1 MKNIIKVL
9 CTAILFISVIF
20 CFASCNI
27 TSGLFP
33 NVNSGNADNSTGLTI
48 VDGEVFEYNEDGERI
63 VYSNQFVEYQGDTYY
78 AIDNKVVV
86 GDRVIDGKAYR
97 FNASGA
103 DTKEYF
109 NEVFFESTGDVYYVI
124 NNYIVYGMQVVS
136 DHIYNFGSD
145 GIMLRSESDGDYGY
159 DADGRLTGK
168 AFVTIGDNTYY
179 NADYGIARNITVIDG
194 AVYNFGDNGAMLF
207 GQQGDYWFDEDG
219 RLVANDI
226 FVVDSFG
233 KTFYIVNNLVVYNLT
248 IINGAIYNFGYD
260 GDMITGAYGDY
271 VFGEDGR
278 LVGDNVFVTVR
289 GDTYLIVNNYIVYN
303 MYVLDGYVYDFGDDG
318 KMNFGQNG
326 NYLYDEDGR
335 LVGNEIFI
343 TVNGDVYYIVNNVT
357 VFNMVIIDGYIYDFG
372 DDGKMNVGQNGDYYY
387 DENGHLSADEMFIT
401 VNGDVYFVVNNVIVY
416 NMYFFNG
423 NIYDFGDDG
432 KMNVGQC
439 GDYFYDEDGRL
450 VGNEIFV
457 TVNGDVYYIINNVA
471 VFNMIVIDGYI
482 YDFGGDG
489 KMKVGE
495 YGGYYYD
502 EDGRLVGNS
511 IFVVVNGDI
520 YFVINNVTVYN
531 MYVIDGYIYDFGD
544 DGKMNHGQIGD
555 YFYGDDGRLVGDR
568 IFVTVNGNVY
578 YIVNNIAIYNL
589 GAEGENGDADND
601 GISNIDEIKLGTN
614 PTNPDTDGDGA
625 SDGKELAMGFDPM
638 IYNNSFG
645 VSTPPVIDS
654 GSTPD
659 TVTPTIDIELSG
671 AQVDSLIIER
681 DEFFSKDTL
690 GYLGDAYRYEVDGD
704 FDSATIGFEFDTT
717 MLGAGALPTI
727 YSYDTVKGVMTP
739 LDTTI
744 DGNKATAEVSSFAT
758 FVLLD
763 RSIYEKE
770 LTWVD
775 IWGLDNE
782 AFTSIEIVF
791 VIDDSGS
798 MGPIGANN
806 DPKNLRLSVSRE
818 LIAQLPEG
826 SKIGIVQFADNTTM
840 LTKSLISD
848 KDTAMNYLTTSYF
861 KSKGGTYMYE
871 AMISAADLYSTPVEG
886 DGVMRIMVVLSDGIP
901 NTDVNMNT
909 AVNKAIEAGVSIYT
923 VGLGTY
929 SFTAFDTCLKPL
941 SEKTNGK
948 FYLSSNASGLSS
960 IFDDIGEKIDLT
972 TDTDGDG
979 LLDYYEDNMVI
990 FNGLSYTADKT
1001 KADTDGDGLT
1011 DGREIVTIIIISA
1024 DGDKMSVIGKV
1035 YSDPSNPDSD
1045 GDGVGD
1051 LEDASP
1057 LDPEV
1062 A

>member
-9 CTAILFISVIF
+9 CTMLLFISVMF

-27 TSGLFP
+27 VSGLFP
-33 NVNSGNADNSTGLTI
+33 NIDSGNADNSTGLTI
-48 VDGEVFEYNEDGERI
+48 VDGEVFEYNDDGERI
-63 VYSNQFVEYQGDTYY
+63 VYNNQFVEYQGDTYY

-97 FNASGA
+97 FNSSGA
-103 DTKEYF
+103 NTNEYF
-109 NEVFFESTGDVYYVI
+109 NEVFFESQGNVYYVI
-124 NNYIVYGMQVVS
+124 NNYTVYGMQVIS
-136 DHIYNFGSD
+136 DNIYNFGDD
-145 GIMLRSESDGDYGY
+145 GVMLRGESDGEYGY
-159 DADGRLTGK
+159 DDDGRLIGK
-168 AFVTIGDNTYY
+168 VFVNIGGNVYY
-179 NADYGIARNITVIDG
+179 NSDYGIARNITVIDG

-207 GQQGDYWFDEDG
+207 GQQGDYLFDDDG
-219 RLVANDI
+219 RLVGSDI
-226 FVVDSFG
+226 FVTDNFG
-233 KTFYIVNNLVVYNLT
+233 TIFYIVNNLVVYNFT
-248 IINGAIYNFGYD
+248 VIDGAIYNFGQD
-260 GDMITGAYGDY
+260 GNMITGIYGDY
-271 VFGEDGR
+271 VFGDDGR
-278 LVGDNVFVTVR
+278 LVGDNVFVTVN
-289 GDTYLIVNNYIVYN
+289 GDTYLVVNNCIVFN
-303 MYVLDGYVYDFGDDG
+303 MYVVDGYVYDFGDDG
-318 KMNFGQNG
+318 KMNFGQVG
-326 NYLYDEDGR
+326 DYFYDDDGR
-335 LVGNEIFI
+335 LVGSEIFI

-357 VFNMVIIDGYIYDFG
+357 VFNMIIIDGYVYDFG
-372 DDGKMNVGQNGDYYY
+372 DDGKMNIGQNGDNYY
-387 DENGHLSADEMFIT
+387 DENGHLVADEMFIKI
-401 VNGDVYFVVNNVIVY
+401 NGDLYFLVNNVVVY
-416 NMYFFNG
+416 NMYVFNG

-432 KMNVGQC
+432 KMNVGQS
-439 GDYFYDEDGRL
+439 GDYFYDDDGRL

-457 TVNGDVYYIINNVA
+457 TVNGDVYYLINNVT

-482 YDFGGDG
+482 YDFGGNG
-489 KMKVGE
+489 KMNVGH
-495 YGGYYYD
+495 YGGYFYD
-502 EDGRLVGNS
+502 DDGRLVGNE
-511 IFVVVNGDI
+511 IFVVINNDI
-520 YFVINNVTVYN
+520 YFIINNIIIYN

-544 DGKMNHGQIGD
+544 DGKMNHGQVGD
-555 YFYGDDGRLVGDR
+555 YFYGDDGRLVGDK

-578 YIVNNIAIYNL
+578 YIVNNIAIYNF
-589 GAEGENGDADND
+589 GIDGENGDVDND
-601 GISNIDEIKLGTN
+601 GISNIDEINLGTN
-614 PTNPDTDGDGA
+614 PTDPDTDGDGA
-625 SDGKELAMGFDPM
+625 SDGKEIAMGFDPLAPN
-638 IYNNSFG
+638 YSFDI
-645 VSTPPVIDS
+645 STPPVVDN

-659 TVTPTIDIELSG
+659 TVTPTIDIQLNG
-671 AQVDSLIIER
+671 AQVDSLVIER

-690 GYLGDAYRYEVDGD
+690 GYLGDAYKYEVDGD
-704 FDSATIGFEFDTT
+704 FGSATIGFEFDTT

-727 YSYDTVKGVMTP
+727 YSYDTVKGIMTP

-782 AFTSIEIVF
+782 TYTSIEIVF

-798 MGPIGANN
+798 MGSVGANN

-826 SKIGIVQFADNTTM
+826 SRIGIVQFADNTTM
-840 LTKSLISD
+840 LTQSLITD
-848 KDTAMNYLTTSYF
+848 KDAAMNYLTTSYF
-861 KSKGGTYMYE
+861 KSKGGTYMFE
-871 AMISAADLYSTPVEG
+871 AMISATDLYSTPVEG
-886 DGVMRIMVVLSDGIP
+886 DGVMRIMVVLSDGSP
-901 NTDVNMNT
+901 SSTSNMN
-909 AVNKAIEAGVSIYT
+909 AAINKALNSDISIYT
-923 VGLGTY
+923 VGLG
-929 SFTAFDTCLKPL
+929 SSNSTAFNNYLKPL

-948 FYLSSNASGLSS
+948 FYLSSNASGLAS

-1001 KADTDGDGLT
+1001 KADTDGDGLM

-1045 GDGVGD
+1045 GDGIGD
-1051 LEDASP
+1051 LEDLRP
-1057 LDPEV
+1057 LDPDV